1 MNSNAF
7 DPKNNVLLSSFC
19 FKLTIKAHKLKIFLV
34 SKYDSTSSG
43 GKIYHEKSQER
54 SVSTKRTSYVQT
66 GATTPNGLRDEC
78 KAMHKRLL
86 DYTVLDC
93 SKAKLQK
100 KLQVEA
106 LF

>member
-1 MNSNAF
+1 M
-7 DPKNNVLLSSFC
+7 
-19 FKLTIKAHKLKIFLV
+19 HKLKTILGFEIWRNKHF
-34 SKYDSTSSG
+34 SW

-54 SVSTKRTSYVQT
+54 SVSTKRTRYVLT
-66 GATTPNGLRDEC
+66 DSTTPNGLRDER

-86 DYTVLDC
+86 AYNVYC

-100 KLQVEA
+100 KLFEA

>member
-1 MNSNAF
+1 M
-7 DPKNNVLLSSFC
+7 
-19 FKLTIKAHKLKIFLV
+19 
-34 SKYDSTSSG
+34 
-43 GKIYHEKSQER
+43 
-54 SVSTKRTSYVQT
+54 STKRTSYVQT
-66 GATTPNGLRDEC
+66 DATTPNGLRDEC
-78 KAMHKRLL
+78 KAMHKRLF